1 MAKTMIVGSVEL
13 HPATLRITWT
23 VDPVGDGVLPIHC
36 RDIHCRDEEE
46 LRRTV
51 LQYRKARYE
60 VSVIPNYHFEGVQF
74 YAE

>member
-1 MAKTMIVGSVEL
+1 MSKTMMVGSVEL

-36 RDIHCRDEEE
+36 RDEEE

-51 LQYRKARYE
+51 LQYRKAGYE
-60 VSVIPNYHFEGVQF
+60 VSVFPNYHFEGVQF